1 MTYIDSNDD
10 DGDNNDKKNDQ
21 ELVLWH
27 GSEIKYQQNLLPDN
41 RSTS

>member
-1 MTYIDSNDD
+1 MTDIDSND
-10 DGDNNDKKNDQ
+10 DGDNNDKKNNQ

-27 GSEIKYQQNLLPDN
+27 WSEIMYQENLLPGN